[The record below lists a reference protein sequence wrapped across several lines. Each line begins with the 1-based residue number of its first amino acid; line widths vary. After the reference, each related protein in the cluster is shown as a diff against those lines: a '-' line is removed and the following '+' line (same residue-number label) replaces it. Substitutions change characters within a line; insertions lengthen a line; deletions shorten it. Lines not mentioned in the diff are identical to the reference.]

1 MFIKFKQ
8 NKFIVL
14 NLVVTDL
21 VGTQEKRCLFATD
34 LPSKTTLFRQIE
46 MQLSLKRVSGVVA
59 CFGTIRQIHFYHC
72 IFPYITPDRI
82 SNTLGTYILI

>member
-34 LPSKTTLFRQIE
+34 LPSKTTSLRQNE
-46 MQLSLKRVSGVVA
+46 MQLSLKKVSGVVA
-59 CFGTIRQIHFYHC
+59 CFGTIRQIHFLSLHIPVY
-72 IFPYITPDRI
+72 YT
-82 SNTLGTYILI
+82 